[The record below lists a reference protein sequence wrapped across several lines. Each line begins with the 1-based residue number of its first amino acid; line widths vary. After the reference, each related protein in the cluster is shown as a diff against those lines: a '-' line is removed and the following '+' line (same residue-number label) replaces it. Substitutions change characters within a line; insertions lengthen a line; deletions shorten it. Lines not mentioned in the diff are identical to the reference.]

1 MQFLHVGC
9 GSQKQIELKGF
20 NSLEWEEIRFD
31 IDEKIKPD
39 IVGTLTDMSKVMNES
54 VDAVYSSH
62 NIEHIYAH
70 EVPIALKE
78 FFRVLKPEGFVV
90 ITCPDL
96 KTVCEAII
104 KDQLLQPLYRSPTGD
119 IAPIDILY
127 GHRLYLMQGKEFMSH
142 KCGFTYQSLC
152 SAFYEAGFKT
162 TFGGSRP
169 NYYDLW
175 LIAFKNLKTH
185 EEIGKVAPIF
195 LP

>member
-96 KTVCEAII
+96 MSVCEAII

>member
-9 GSQKQIELKGF
+9 GSQKKIELKGF

-96 KTVCEAII
+96 MSVCEAII